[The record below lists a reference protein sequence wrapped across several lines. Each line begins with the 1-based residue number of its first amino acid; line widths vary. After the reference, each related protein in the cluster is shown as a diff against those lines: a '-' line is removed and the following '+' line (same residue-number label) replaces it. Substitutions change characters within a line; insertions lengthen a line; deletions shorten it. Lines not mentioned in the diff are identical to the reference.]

1 MDERYER
8 LRAHLLEAIAQ
19 HERGDL
25 DDATLRGYVRDMFGA
40 VDPNRKKERDALFE
54 ADVTLELVMD
64 GVLADPDHNAQ
75 RLRRMRRNLR
85 EVMQWS

>member
-1 MDERYER
+1 MEERYGR
-8 LRAHLLEAIAQ
+8 LRAHLLAALAE

-25 DDATLRGYVRDMFGA
+25 DDAGLRGCVRDLYGA
-40 VDPNRKKERDALFE
+40 VDPKRKTERQALFE

-64 GVLADPDHNAQ
+64 GVLVDPEQNAH

-85 EVMQWS
+85 EVLK